1 MAKSSL
7 GKIVSRVGASGGGK
21 TYAKARP
28 ANYYGVLVI
37 IVVLGL
43 AAVVYS
49 RYERQ
54 HPYVAS
60 TAFPAKNSLG
70 YFALSVESCGTR
82 HVDLTAF
89 RSQDFLYQVLS
100 NDVVRVTPTS
110 AATADANVN
119 LGRFVT
125 GYTGMKFSAKEL
137 FVPDFPGKPLGQ
149 TFTAG
154 QKCAKGT
161 KYAGQKAYPV
171 LAYWR
176 SVGQNAPV
184 TTTNAS
190 HVAVKNLMFV
200 TFAFE
205 PKGVKP
211 LLPSQKTITAMY
223 NDSSTTATT
232 TTTPVIIPTT
242 TTTVHSTTT
251 TVHTT
256 TTTVKH

>member
-7 GKIVSRVGASGGGK
+7 GKVVSRVGASGGGK

-43 AAVVYS
+43 SAVVYS

-60 TAFPAKNSLG
+60 TAFPAKNSVG

-82 HVDLTAF
+82 HVDLTAYRTSDLLF
-89 RSQDFLYQVLS
+89 QVVT
-100 NDVVRVTPTS
+100 NNVVRVTPTS
-110 AATADANVN
+110 AATANAHAN
-119 LGRFVT
+119 LGRFVN
-125 GYTGMKFSAKEL
+125 GYLGMKFSAQKL

-149 TFTAG
+149 TYSAG
-154 QKCAKGT
+154 QACPKGS

-171 LAYWR
+171 LDYWH
-176 SVGQNAPV
+176 SVGQKAPS

-190 HVAVKNLMFV
+190 SVKIRNLMFV

-211 LLPSQKTITAMY
+211 LLPSQRTITAMY
-223 NDSSTTATT
+223 NDSLPS
-232 TTTPVIIPTT
+232 
-242 TTTVHSTTT
+242 STTT
-251 TVHTT
+251 TVSNSVPVT
-256 TTTVKH
+256 TTTVKR